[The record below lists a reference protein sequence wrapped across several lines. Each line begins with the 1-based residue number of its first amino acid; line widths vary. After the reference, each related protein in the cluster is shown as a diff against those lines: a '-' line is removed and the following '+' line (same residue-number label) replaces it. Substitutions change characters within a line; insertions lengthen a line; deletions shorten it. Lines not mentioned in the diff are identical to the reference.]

1 LTIFLIGCGIFLL
14 ITDPQGA
21 LTGAREGID
30 LCIRTVIPSLLPIF
44 FLSVVLTNRLSGKKI
59 PMFHTLGKLLHL
71 PDGSESIFMIGILGG
86 YPVGAQA
93 IAQATQMGRLDRK
106 NAERMLGFCSNAGP
120 SFIFGILGGLF
131 SSPSTAWALWL
142 IHIISAMVVGMTLP
156 GNRQAIAAVSQ
167 NKIITPPEALER
179 TIKIMAS
186 VCGWVVLF
194 RIVISFLNRWVL
206 WLFPHVLQTVII
218 GFLELTNGCCL
229 LTDIENEGL
238 RFILASCF
246 LALGGSCVAMQTM
259 AVTGK
264 MGTGLYFPGKI
275 MQTVISF
282 LMAWCYQILLFPR
295 HFRITFRPIILSPV
309 LIVLIMIF
317 LYLKKHKN
325 NSSIPALSDV

>member
-1 LTIFLIGCGIFLL
+1 
-14 ITDPQGA
+14 
-21 LTGAREGID
+21 
-30 LCIRTVIPSLLPIF
+30 
-44 FLSVVLTNRLSGKKI
+44 
-59 PMFHTLGKLLHL
+59 MFHTLGKLLHL